1 MDYKLPSPLGPC
13 VFRYYERVQNLQT
26 RRRGEAMYYCGRI
39 TDLVSSRIPATAIAT
54 SQTGWRLVYT
64 RARHEMVSSRVDSTL
79 LISALTGV
87 GLRSFR
93 ARFKNLGG
101 YK

>member
-1 MDYKLPSPLGPC
+1 
-13 VFRYYERVQNLQT
+13 
-26 RRRGEAMYYCGRI
+26 MYYCSRI
-39 TDLVSSRIPATAIAT
+39 TDLGSSRIPATAIAT

-93 ARFKNLGG
+93 VRFKNLGG